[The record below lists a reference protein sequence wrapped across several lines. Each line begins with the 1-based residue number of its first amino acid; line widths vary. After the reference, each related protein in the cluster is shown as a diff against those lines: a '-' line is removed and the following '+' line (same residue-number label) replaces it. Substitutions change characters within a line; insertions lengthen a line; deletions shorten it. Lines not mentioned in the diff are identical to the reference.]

1 MTKTAKELIENEVKS
16 VENSISTGRQ
26 CGKTY
31 KSGVRE
37 GLMIALAHIQNTS
50 TLVTSEETVTINK
63 NVYDLLINKVNKQRE
78 QIGLAIEELE
88 EPEEKYRKQMDRFKN
103 SDMNESAQSHC
114 ETQLKLLFPAH
125 KAYNKL
131 AEIGGE
137 DEI

>member
-16 VENSISTGRQ
+16 VENSISTGRK

-37 GLMIALAHIQNTS
+37 GLMIALAHIQNAT

-63 NVYDLLINKVNKQRE
+63 EVYDLLIDKVNKQRE
-78 QIGLAIEELE
+78 GLKDIVFFSQGC
-88 EPEEKYRKQMDRFKN
+88 YD
-103 SDMNESAQSHC
+103 SDYFANIA
-114 ETQLKLLFPAH
+114 K
-125 KAYNKL
+125 KAL

-137 DEI
+137 DD